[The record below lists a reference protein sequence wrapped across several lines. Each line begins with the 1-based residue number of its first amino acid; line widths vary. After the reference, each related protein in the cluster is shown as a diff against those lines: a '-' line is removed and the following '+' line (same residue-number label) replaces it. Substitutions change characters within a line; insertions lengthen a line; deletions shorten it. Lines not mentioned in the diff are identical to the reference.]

1 MRADG
6 DEENLQESWRLE
18 LKNTKTSKKKLFQK
32 WKEITDTE
40 LEKGRNLD
48 KDAGKEIPVDVMT
61 TPNAEPTTTS
71 MTDDTTSASSI

>member
-1 MRADG
+1 MRVDG
-6 DEENLQESWRLE
+6 DEDDLLESLKLE
-18 LKNTKTSKKKLFQK
+18 LKNTRTSKKKLFEK

-40 LEKGRNLD
+40 LEKRRNLD
-48 KDAGKEIPVDVMT
+48 EDAGKEIPVDVMT